1 MNRKFHN
8 GETLGEEIANSI
20 ISGIAAVLSVVAL
33 VMMLVLAA
41 RAGTAWHVVGV
52 SIFGASLI
60 MSNLSS
66 TLYHALAQNRAKRV
80 FQVFDH
86 LSIYF
91 LIAGTY
97 TPFLLV
103 NLRGVWGWSLFG
115 VVWGLALLG
124 LAIKL
129 TPLDRVRGLATGSYL
144 AMGWVALVAIKPL
157 MAAVPM
163 GGIWLLVYGGLCYS
177 FGVLFYAWDRLPFNH
192 ALWHVF
198 VLAGNSFHVF
208 AVLYYVI
215 PPTGA

>member
-115 VVWGLALLG
+115 VVWGLALAG

-129 TPLDRVRGLATGSYL
+129 TPLDWVRGLSTGSYL